1 MGQTV
6 IGGGN
11 VNIGKTEDSSAEDYN
26 PGGNVFVDNGNG
38 GVLYDLYN
46 NGQNTIY
53 AQGNKWNVA
62 EQTEELIETVITHK
76 NDNAS
81 LGEVIFM
88 PPMGSS
94 SVTDVATQGCYFDS
108 LGKQVVAAAVGDG
121 AQVEVYAT
129 SGALVA
135 RRSIVGGTAD
145 LSDLTSG
152 VYVVVVTSDSGNETV
167 IKCCL

>member
-1 MGQTV
+1 
-6 IGGGN
+6 
-11 VNIGKTEDSSAEDYN
+11 
-26 PGGNVFVDNGNG
+26 
-38 GVLYDLYN
+38 
-46 NGQNTIY
+46 
-53 AQGNKWNVA
+53 
-62 EQTEELIETVITHK
+62 
-76 NDNAS
+76 
-81 LGEVIFM
+81 M

-108 LGKQVVAAAVGDG
+108 LGKQVVAAVGDG
-121 AQVEVYAT
+121 AQVEVYAA

-167 IKCCL
+167 LKCCL